1 MHQRRPKNFTGG
13 NQTLVGDRHIKFTL
27 KENREI
33 SETDKGGGGG
43 GEGLQDC
50 QTTTQERPYTHCPV
64 KSLPR
69 FLIQIIVGNKNSLKK
84 NTSNMIYYDSDRNIS
99 KSL

>member
-1 MHQRRPKNFTGG
+1 MLQRRPKNFTGG

-33 SETDKGGGGG
+33 SETDKGGGRTARLSNHHTGG
-43 GEGLQDC
+43 
-50 QTTTQERPYTHCPV
+50 PYTHCPV
-64 KSLPR
+64 KSPPR

-84 NTSNMIYYDSDRNIS
+84 KIHQI
-99 KSL
+99 